1 MAENGIVPGGEQVV
15 KRRRREKVVKL
26 PMRYIKWAIAALL
39 VVAVFFIVY
48 DVHSK
53 YSTRIGVIQVEGD
66 IDDFRPYVDQINAA
80 LKDPSVRA
88 VVVEVNSPGGTV
100 DACFE
105 TETQLSELNSMKPVV
120 VTMDQYGASGAYLI
134 SSASQYI
141 FAHRQ
146 TVTAGLGVIAVWV
159 SYENK
164 FEKEG
169 IKYYRWLSG
178 ELKDEFAPW
187 RGPTPEENA
196 EIQRLVNDLMNEL
209 FNRIQS
215 HRTIE
220 NIDDLKD
227 GSTVYGWEALRY
239 NLIDEIG
246 GYDDAMEKAAEL
258 AGLKEGEYLVV
269 DMANPPSFWSALR
282 QSL

>member
-1 MAENGIVPGGEQVV
+1 VV
-15 KRRRREKVVKL
+15 RRRRRAKVFKL
-26 PMRYIKWAIAALL
+26 PVRYFKYAIIALL
-39 VVAVFFIVY
+39 LVATIFYLYGVY
-48 DVHSK
+48 SK
-53 YSTRIGVIQVEGD
+53 YSTRIGVIQVEGE
-66 IDDFRPYVDQINAA
+66 IDDFRYVDQVKAA
-80 LKDPSVRA
+80 IEDPSIRA
-88 VVVEVNSPGGTV
+88 VVVVINSPGGTV

-120 VTMDQYGASGAYLI
+120 VTMSEYGASGAYLI
-134 SSASQYI
+134 ASASDYI

-196 EIQRLVNDLMNEL
+196 RIQKLVDDLMEELFRRIQR
-209 FNRIQS
+209 NRTGKQS
-215 HRTIE
+215 IRD
-220 NIDDLKD
+220 IDNLRD
-227 GSTVYGWEALRY
+227 GSTVYGWEALQY

-246 GYDDAMEKAAEL
+246 DRSDAMKKAAEL
-258 AGLKEGEYLVV
+258 AGLKEDEYLVV

>member
-1 MAENGIVPGGEQVV
+1 VA
-15 KRRRREKVVKL
+15 KRRRRDKVVKL
-26 PMRYIKWAIAALL
+26 PMRYIKWAIAVLL
-39 VVAVFFIVY
+39 LAAVLFY
-48 DVHSK
+48 AYGVHSV
-53 YSTRIGVIQVEGD
+53 YSTRIGVIQVEGE

-88 VVVEVNSPGGTV
+88 VVVAVNSPGGTV

-105 TETQLSELNSMKPVV
+105 TETQLSELNSRKPVV
-120 VTMDQYGASGAYLI
+120 VTMSQYATSGACLI
-134 SSASQYI
+134 STASQYI

-146 TVTAGLGVIAVWV
+146 TVTGGIGVIAVWV
-159 SYENK
+159 SYENQL
-164 FEKEG
+164 EKEG

-196 EIQRLVNDLMNEL
+196 KIQQLVDDLMNEL
-209 FNRIQS
+209 IDRIQS
-215 HRTIE
+215 HRIIE

-227 GSTVYGWEALRY
+227 GSTLYGWEALRY

-246 GYDDAMEKAAEL
+246 DYDDALEKAAEL
-258 AGLKEGEYLVV
+258 AGLEKGEYLVI

>member
-1 MAENGIVPGGEQVV
+1 MV
-15 KRRRREKVVKL
+15 KRRMREKVIKL
-26 PMRYIKWAIAALL
+26 PVRHIKWVIAALL
-39 VVAVFFIVY
+39 VVAVLFYAYSVY
-48 DVHSK
+48 SV
-53 YSTRIGVIQVEGD
+53 YSTRIGVIQVEGE
-66 IDDFRPYVDQINAA
+66 IDDFRSYVNQIDAA

-88 VVVEVNSPGGTV
+88 VVVKVNSPGGTV
-100 DACFE
+100 NACFE
-105 TETQLSELNSMKPVV
+105 MEIQLSELNLEKPVV
-120 VTMDQYGASGAYLI
+120 ATMSQYGASGAYLI
-134 SSASQYI
+134 SSASDYI
-141 FAHRQ
+141 LAHRQ
-146 TVTAGLGVIAVWV
+146 TVTAGLGVMAVWV

-164 FEKEG
+164 FKKEG

-196 EIQRLVNDLMNEL
+196 QIQQLVNELMNEL
-209 FNRIQS
+209 INRIQS

-227 GSTVYGWEALRY
+227 GSTLYGWEALRY

-246 GYDDAMEKAAEL
+246 DYYDAIEKAAEL
-258 AGLKEGEYLVV
+258 ADLEKGEYFVV
-269 DMANPPSFWSALR
+269 DIANPPSFLSALR

>member
-1 MAENGIVPGGEQVV
+1 VDKKG
-15 KRRRREKVVKL
+15 RRGKVVKL
-26 PMRYIKWAIAALL
+26 PMRYIKWAIAVLL
-39 VVAVFFIVY
+39 VVAVVFIVY
-48 DVHSK
+48 DVHSI
-53 YSTRIGVIQVEGD
+53 YSTRIGVIRVEGD

-196 EIQRLVNDLMNEL
+196 EIQQLVNDLMNEL

>member
-1 MAENGIVPGGEQVV
+1 MV
-15 KRRRREKVVKL
+15 RRRKAKVVKL
-26 PMRYIKWAIAALL
+26 PVRRIKWAIVVLL
-39 VVAVFFIVY
+39 VVAVIFYVY
-48 DVHSK
+48 SVYST
-53 YSTRIGVIQVEGD
+53 YSTRIGIIQVEGE
-66 IDDFRPYVDQINAA
+66 IGDFRYVDQVKAA
-80 LKDPSVRA
+80 IEDPSIRA
-88 VVVEVNSPGGTV
+88 VVVVINSPGGTV

-105 TETQLSELNSMKPVV
+105 TETQLLELNLKKPVV
-120 VTMDQYGASGAYLI
+120 VTMSEYGASGAYLI
-134 SSASQYI
+134 ASASDYI

-196 EIQRLVNDLMNEL
+196 RIQKLVDDLMEEL
-209 FNRIQS
+209 FSRIQGN
-215 HRTIE
+215 RTGGQSIKD
-220 NIDDLKD
+220 IDNLRD
-227 GSTVYGWEALRY
+227 GSTVYGWEALWY
-239 NLIDEIG
+239 NLIDGIG
-246 GYDDAMEKAAEL
+246 DQGDAMEKAAEL

>member
-1 MAENGIVPGGEQVV
+1 MV
-15 KRRRREKVVKL
+15 KSRRRDKVVKL
-26 PMRYIKWAIAALL
+26 PMRYIKWAIAVLL
-39 VVAVFFIVY
+39 LAAVLFY
-48 DVHSK
+48 AYSVHSV
-53 YSTRIGVIQVEGD
+53 YSTRIGVIQVEGE
-66 IDDFRPYVDQINAA
+66 IDDFRYVDQVKAA
-80 LKDPSVRA
+80 IEDPSIRA
-88 VVVEVNSPGGTV
+88 VVVVINSPGGTV

-120 VTMDQYGASGAYLI
+120 VTMSEYGASGAYLI
-134 SSASQYI
+134 ASASDYI

-196 EIQRLVNDLMNEL
+196 RIQKLVDDLMEELFRRIQR
-209 FNRIQS
+209 NRTGKQS
-215 HRTIE
+215 IRD
-220 NIDDLKD
+220 IDNLRD
-227 GSTVYGWEALRY
+227 GSTVYGWEALQY

-246 GYDDAMEKAAEL
+246 DRSDAMKKAAEL
-258 AGLKEGEYLVV
+258 AGLKEDEYLVV